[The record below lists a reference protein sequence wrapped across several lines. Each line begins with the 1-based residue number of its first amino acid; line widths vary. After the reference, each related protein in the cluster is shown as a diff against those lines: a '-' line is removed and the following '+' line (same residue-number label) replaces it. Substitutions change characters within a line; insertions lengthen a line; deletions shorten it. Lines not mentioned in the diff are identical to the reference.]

1 MSRSWARPP
10 RRIFLLTLAFAMIL
24 CAACSDR
31 KRNGDVASTSEPPG
45 LVVSS
50 HPAASRAGLQV
61 LRQGGNAVDAAVA
74 AGLALGVV
82 DQFNSGVGGGGFV
95 LFRLFDGTVHAIDGR
110 EKAPAAASRGMFVR
124 DGSYDPSLSREGP
137 LAVGVPGILAA
148 YEKALE
154 LGGSRP
160 LGELIE
166 PAVLL
171 AEKGFSLDR
180 YGMSRYEKAIEAL
193 RQDPASA
200 RIYFRSDGSPLREGD
215 LLKQPDLA
223 ETYRRIGKEGSD
235 YFYRGEFAR
244 RLAAFMEA
252 KGGLVSLADMR
263 NYRAVVREPVVGSY
277 RDYTVFGMPPPS
289 SGGVHVIQILNLLE
303 ISRILEGRAGWDS
316 HSVLWASRFMS
327 RAFEDRALYLGD
339 SDFIPVPVD
348 RLTGKAYAE
357 EIVKGMMRREAAPAV
372 VSDSDG
378 AARPEGGHTTSF
390 IVLDGAGNV
399 VAVNQTVNLNY
410 GAKITLPGTGV
421 ILNNEMD
428 DFSAQ
433 PGTPNAFG
441 LVGSEENAIESGK
454 RPLSSMSPTIVVKDA
469 RPVMALGGAG
479 GPAIITAVLLVMVN
493 VLDLGMDLPQAMSHP
508 RFHHQY
514 LPDMLILEQD
524 SSLIRELEEAGKG
537 LQIVKRDHI
546 GVVNAIAWSEKEKAY
561 VGVSDPRA
569 RESSAWLRLREK
581 GSGVPE
587 KARLTDGR

>member
-1 MSRSWARPP
+1 MSRPWARFP
-10 RRIFLLTLAFAMIL
+10 RRIFLLLLSATIL
-24 CAACSDR
+24 SLSCSA
-31 KRNGDVASTSEPPG
+31 KRRAEDFDFPTEPPG

-74 AGLALGVV
+74 TGLALGVV
-82 DQFNSGVGGGGFV
+82 DPFNSGIGGGGFV
-95 LFRLFDGTVHAIDGR
+95 LVRLSDGTVFAIDGR
-110 EKAPAAASRGMFVR
+110 ERAPAAASRGMFLR
-124 DGSYDPSLSREGP
+124 DGSYDPALSREGP

-154 LGGSRP
+154 LAGSRS

-166 PAVLL
+166 PAVSL
-171 AEKGFSLDR
+171 AENGFVLDS
-180 YGMSRYEKAIEAL
+180 YALSRYERAIEAL
-193 RQDPASA
+193 GQDPPSA
-200 RIYFRSDGSPLREGD
+200 RIYFRDDGSPLREGD
-215 LLKQPDLA
+215 FLEQPDLA

-235 YFYRGEFAR
+235 YFYRGEFAL

-252 KGGLVSLADMR
+252 KGGLISLADMR

-277 RDYTVFGMPPPS
+277 RGYTVFGMPPPS

-303 ISRILEGRAGWDS
+303 ISRILEGGSGWDS
-316 HSVLWASRFMS
+316 HSVLWTSRFMS
-327 RAFEDRALYLGD
+327 RAFEDRAAYLGD

-348 RLTGKAYAE
+348 RLTSKAYAE
-357 EIVKGMMRREAAPAV
+357 EIVTGMMKRKAAPAV
-372 VSDSDG
+372 VSDADG

-390 IVLDGAGNV
+390 IVLDRARNV

-441 LVGSEENAIESGK
+441 LVGSEANAIDAGK

-479 GPAIITAVLLVMVN
+479 GPAIITAVLQVIVN
-493 VLDLGMDLPQAMSHP
+493 VLDLDMDLPRAVSFP

-514 LPDMLILEQD
+514 LPDVLIVEKD
-524 SSLIRELEEAGKG
+524 SSLARQLEGGAKA
-537 LQIVKRDHI
+537 QPMVTRDHL
-546 GVVNAIAWSEKEKAY
+546 GVVNAIAWSDKEKTY

-569 RESSAWLRLREK
+569 RESSTWLRLREE
-581 GSGVPE
+581 GP
-587 KARLTDGR
+587 